1 MQTQQKSNNQFK
13 ALTIKYLEQFATKLA
28 KQSSCVSLWGEI
40 ELPEELK
47 KNPNN

>member
-1 MQTQQKSNNQFK
+1 MQIQPKNSNPLK

-28 KQSSCVSLWGEI
+28 KQSSCVSLWGET